1 MSAPTLSRRERLRLQ
16 TLDEIKQHALAQVAE
31 GGGAAL
37 SLNAI
42 GKAMGMSGPAIYR
55 YYASREEL
63 LAALVTDGYGELAAA
78 VVETAAATSRRAP
91 ARRLAAVAQAYRA
104 WALANPYRYEL
115 LFSIRPEGYQD
126 PGEAILSLD
135 GAMRVLLELI
145 GTLAGDADR
154 APRGGRLDDQL
165 LAWAR
170 LRADAAGSA
179 DGEAAG
185 PQDGDA
191 AGTRAGDAAGTHA
204 GDAAG
209 TRAGDA
215 AAGIGGDGATA
226 PLVLRLGVLTWTR
239 IHGVISL
246 ELAGIAADMGLD
258 GRLLIDAEIDAVVAA
273 ATAAGREG

>member
-63 LAALVTDGYGELAAA
+63 LAALVTDGYGALAAA
-78 VVETAAATSRRAP
+78 VVEAAAATSRRAP
-91 ARRLAAVAQAYRA
+91 ARRLTAVAHAYRA

-115 LFSIRPEGYQD
+115 LFSIRPEGYRD

-145 GTLAGDADR
+145 GQLAR
-154 APRGGRLDDQL
+154 
-165 LAWAR
+165 
-170 LRADAAGSA
+170 
-179 DGEAAG
+179 
-185 PQDGDA
+185 
-191 AGTRAGDAAGTHA
+191 
-204 GDAAG
+204 
-209 TRAGDA
+209 DA
-215 AAGIGGDGATA
+215 AAGGANGRLDEQLAAWARMREQAAGEEATGSA
-226 PLVLRLGVLTWTR
+226 PSPLVLRLGVLAWTR
-239 IHGVISL
+239 IHGIVTL
-246 ELAGIAADMGLD
+246 ELAGVTADMGLD
-258 GRLLIDAEIDAVVAA
+258 AGLLIDAEIDAIAA
-273 ATAAGREG
+273 AAGGAA

>member
-31 GGGAAL
+31 GGGGAL

-78 VVETAAATSRRAP
+78 VVEAAAATSRRAP
-91 ARRLAAVAQAYRA
+91 ARRLTAVAHAYRA

-115 LFSIRPEGYQD
+115 LFSIRPEGYRD

-145 GTLAGDADR
+145 GLLARETA
-154 APRGGRLDDQL
+154 AASASGRLDEQL
-165 LAWAR
+165 VAWAR
-170 LRADAAGSA
+170 MREEAAGDEAAGSV
-179 DGEAAG
+179 
-185 PQDGDA
+185 P
-191 AGTRAGDAAGTHA
+191 
-204 GDAAG
+204 
-209 TRAGDA
+209 
-215 AAGIGGDGATA
+215 A
-226 PLVLRLGVLTWTR
+226 PLVLRLGVLAWTR
-239 IHGVISL
+239 IHGVVTL
-246 ELAGIAADMGLD
+246 ELAGVTADMGLD
-258 GRLLIDAEIDAVVAA
+258 ARLLIDAEVDAI
-273 ATAAGREG
+273 ATAAGAP